1 MKQHSFL
8 SHSPEEMRRLSNLGH
23 IMEGVLFGIVGLL
36 ALLSNLNG
44 FTWAASAW
52 PILVTISG
60 LLLLLLLYPRHPMSD
75 WPLIWRDAQQR
86 QHTIIAFAAL
96 LAGAAELLQSA
107 MPVLAYVWPAALMLI
122 GGLFFFH
129 AQHGTSE
136 ASVKALRQHR
146 VLGITLIVAG
156 LLRLIEISRGAELAG
171 ILWPLTLLIAA
182 AQLLLYREPEGA
194 YEGELTHMGH
204 GGR

>member
-1 MKQHSFL
+1 
-8 SHSPEEMRRLSNLGH
+8 
-23 IMEGVLFGIVGLL
+23 
-36 ALLSNLNG
+36 
-44 FTWAASAW
+44 
-52 PILVTISG
+52 
-60 LLLLLLLYPRHPMSD
+60 
-75 WPLIWRDAQQR
+75 
-86 QHTIIAFAAL
+86 
-96 LAGAAELLQSA
+96 
-107 MPVLAYVWPAALMLI
+107 MLI

-156 LLRLIEISRGAELAG
+156 LLRLIEISSGAELAG
-171 ILWPLTLLIAA
+171 ILWPLALLIALIAA

-204 GGR
+204 GRR